1 MEKIIVIGGMAR
13 SGTNLTRRIIGSHS
27 QIAIPPAEFQF
38 LKKYHQN
45 KSVEQILSNRRL
57 ADWKVDFS
65 DLYSL
70 EPREVYIKALQRY
83 ALGAGKSIAGEK
95 SPYNEFYLDTIA
107 SWLTDF
113 DLKFVLMVRN
123 PFDVLASY
131 KHKPFGDGF
140 DADDDSWVP
149 AFVRNWHR
157 SVCIGLAKSHAHP
170 RHYFVLR
177 YEDLTKDTRAKTAE
191 LCAFLGV
198 EFEQERMLN
207 LSAFASNK
215 NNTSFARNTEVTS
228 DAKIYA
234 PPSRKGYLTKN
245 EIAQVCRTC
254 GELAWALGY
263 EDEDFQPAPPQHKSA
278 TGLKQRF
285 GQWSKALGMR
295 QR

>member
-38 LKKYHQN
+38 FKKYHQHKN
-45 KSVEQILSNRRL
+45 VEQILSNKRL
-57 ADWKVDFS
+57 ADWNVDFS

-70 EPREVYIKALQRY
+70 DPREVYVKALQRY
-83 ALGAGKSIAGEK
+83 AQQAGKDIAGEK
-95 SPYNEFYLDTIA
+95 SPYNEFYLDTIE
-107 SWLTDF
+107 SWLSDL

-131 KHKPFGDGF
+131 KHKPFGDDFGP
-140 DADDDSWVP
+140 DNDSWVP
-149 AFVRNWHR
+149 EFVKKWHR
-157 SVCIGLAKSHAHP
+157 SVCLGLAKSHAQP
-170 RHYFVLR
+170 EHYFVLK
-177 YEDLTKDTRAKTAE
+177 YEDLTRDTATKTAE
-191 LCAFLGV
+191 LCRFLDV
-198 EFEQERMLN
+198 EFEQENMLN

-215 NNTSFARNTEVTS
+215 NNTSFTS
-228 DAKIYA
+228 SREPNSDSKIYA
-234 PPSRKGYLTKN
+234 PPSRKRYLTKN
-245 EIAQVCRTC
+245 EISQVRSTC

-263 EDEDFQPAPPQHKSA
+263 EDEDFKPAPSQQKGA
-278 TGLKQRF
+278 TGLKKKF

>member
-38 LKKYHQN
+38 FKKHHQN
-45 KSVEQILSNRRL
+45 KSVEQILSNKRL
-57 ADWKVDFS
+57 ADWNVDFS

-70 EPREVYIKALQRY
+70 EPAQVYTKALQRY
-83 ALGAGKSIAGEK
+83 ASQAGKRIAGEK
-95 SPYNEFYLDTIA
+95 SPFNEFYLDTIEH
-107 SWLTDF
+107 WLTDF
-113 DLKFVLMVRN
+113 DLKFILMVRN

-140 DADDDSWVP
+140 NPDDDSWVP
-149 AFVRNWHR
+149 TFVKNWHR
-157 SVCIGLAKSHAHP
+157 SVCLGLAKSHAHP
-170 RHYFVLR
+170 EHYFVLR
-177 YEDLTKDTRAKTAE
+177 YEDLTRDTAAKTKE
-191 LCAFLGV
+191 LCAFFGV

-207 LSAFASNK
+207 LTDFASKK
-215 NNTSFARNTEVTS
+215 NNTSFTENLEAKP

-234 PPSRKGYLTKN
+234 PPSRKSYLSKT
-245 EIAQVCRTC
+245 EIAQVCKTC

-263 EDEDFQPAPPQHKSA
+263 QDEDFRPGPPEHKVA
-278 TGLKQRF
+278 GGLRQRF
-285 GQWSKALGMR
+285 GYWSKALGRR